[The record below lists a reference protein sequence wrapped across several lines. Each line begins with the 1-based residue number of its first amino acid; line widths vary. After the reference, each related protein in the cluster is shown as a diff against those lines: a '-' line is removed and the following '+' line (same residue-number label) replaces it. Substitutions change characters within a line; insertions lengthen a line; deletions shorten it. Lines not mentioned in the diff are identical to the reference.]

1 VRLCLLSGN
10 LQYVFFRHYMTEA
23 VKTYEVKARDKWLF
37 DYPAQVAL
45 CGTQIWWTC
54 EVGIAFGKLEEGYE
68 NAIRDYYK
76 KQIAQLNN
84 LISLLLGK
92 LTNGDRQKIM
102 TICTIDVHSRD
113 VVGKMIT
120 SKIESV
126 LAFMWQS
133 QLRHRW
139 DDEEVDC
146 FANICDAEF
155 KYWHEYLGNTAR
167 LVITPL
173 TDRCYITLTQVHM
186 CHVEM

>member
-1 VRLCLLSGN
+1 MKKKHSIII
-10 LQYVFFRHYMTEA
+10 YF
-23 VKTYEVKARDKWLF
+23 
-37 DYPAQVAL
+37 QV
-45 CGTQIWWTC
+45 GF
-54 EVGIAFGKLEEGYE
+54 AFNKLEEGYE
-68 NAIRDYYK
+68 SAIKDYYK

-84 LISLLLGK
+84 LITLLLGK
-92 LTNGDRQKIM
+92 LKKGDRQNIM

-113 VVGKMIT
+113 VVGRIIT

-139 DDEEVDC
+139 DDKVGDC

-155 KYWHEYLGNTAR
+155 QYWHEYLGCTPR

-173 TDRCYITLTQVHM
+173 TDRFVC
-186 CHVEM
+186 